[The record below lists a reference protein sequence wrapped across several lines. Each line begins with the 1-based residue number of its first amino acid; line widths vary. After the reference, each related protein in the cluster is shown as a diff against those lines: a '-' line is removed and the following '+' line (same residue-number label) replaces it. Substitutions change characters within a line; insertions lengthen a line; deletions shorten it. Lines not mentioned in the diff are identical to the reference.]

1 MTRTPIKNDVDALA
15 EALRLA
21 IIAPTEEMHN
31 MALEFARDFA
41 VGMTNRQVQKA
52 KRIAFKATA

>member
-1 MTRTPIKNDVDALA
+1 MTPAPIKNDVDALA

-21 IIAPTEEMHN
+21 ITAPTEEMHT

-41 VGMTNRQVQKA
+41 ANMTNRQVQKA
-52 KRIAFKATA
+52 KRIALQATT

>member
-1 MTRTPIKNDVDALA
+1 MTPAPIKNDVDALA

-21 IIAPTEEMHN
+21 IIAPTEETHN
-31 MALEFARDFA
+31 MALDIARDFA
-41 VGMTNRQVQKA
+41 AGMTNRQVQKA

>member
-1 MTRTPIKNDVDALA
+1 MTPAPIKNDVDALA

-21 IIAPTEEMHN
+21 IIAPTEEMRD